1 MTFTLYSDG
10 KEIGKYTEMSSVD
23 NKLTS
28 ISMQTTGY
36 HRHNSQF
43 SKNYEKDKKASY
55 IILTKV
61 FNTKDEIIKDM
72 SHSLI
77 VDK

>member
-1 MTFTLYSDG
+1 MTFTLYLDG

-28 ISMQTTGY
+28 ILIETIGY

-43 SKNYEKDKKASY
+43 SKNYEKDKKASC
-55 IILTKV
+55 II
-61 FNTKDEIIKDM
+61 
-72 SHSLI
+72 
-77 VDK
+77 